1 MSTPQASLAAR
12 LWQYQKERSP
22 IIALTIMA
30 TTTVGIMARF
40 GSVPVWRYLI
50 AVVIAMLYLI
60 QIRAT
65 DEIKDFEHDSHYYP
79 GRPVQRGLVSL
90 DELAAIARYCI
101 LGQLILYVSFLNLR
115 ILIFGLLSLGYG
127 YLCRREFFARDWIRP
142 HFFLYTFLHYI
153 QLMFLFAAMVAII
166 HPADWARVLIFVL
179 LNIAVLELGRK
190 NKPQNQDAAGDT
202 YSSHLG
208 YNGIAAAVICAA
220 LVNLGYEANWF
231 VQAHGHAAWL
241 ALPALAAMWVF
252 WCAIQFGRRPNE
264 RHQEQ
269 LEYAVVISF
278 IACSLAAFVGIT

>member
-127 YLCRREFFARDWIRP
+127 YLCRREFFAR
-142 HFFLYTFLHYI
+142 
-153 QLMFLFAAMVAII
+153 A
-166 HPADWARVLIFVL
+166 
-179 LNIAVLELGRK
+179 
-190 NKPQNQDAAGDT
+190 
-202 YSSHLG
+202 S
-208 YNGIAAAVICAA
+208 
-220 LVNLGYEANWF
+220 
-231 VQAHGHAAWL
+231 
-241 ALPALAAMWVF
+241 
-252 WCAIQFGRRPNE
+252 
-264 RHQEQ
+264 
-269 LEYAVVISF
+269 
-278 IACSLAAFVGIT
+278 